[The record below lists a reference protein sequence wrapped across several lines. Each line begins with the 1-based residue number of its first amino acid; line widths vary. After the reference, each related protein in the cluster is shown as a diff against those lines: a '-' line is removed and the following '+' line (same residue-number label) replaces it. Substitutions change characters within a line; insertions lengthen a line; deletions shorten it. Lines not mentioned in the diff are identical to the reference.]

1 MKYCV
6 SGRQRKN
13 ILEKA
18 DEIKILYKDNERLI
32 DYIKEFKDSDT
43 VIGNIIT
50 TSTGM
55 TVIPISKITV
65 GLATGGVDYTP
76 KKVRSEFTFG
86 GGGGTVASISPSAFL
101 IITKDNDVKLLNLNE
116 RPGGVERV
124 ADLIEKAPDVIERI
138 KRSINKNV

>member
-1 MKYCV
+1 MDTM
-6 SGRQRKN
+6 S
-13 ILEKA
+13 
-18 DEIKILYKDNERLI
+18 EIIRASLNG
-32 DYIKEFKDSDT
+32 IKEFKDSDT

-65 GLATGGVDYTP
+65 GLATGGVDCTP
-76 KKVRSEFTFG
+76 KKIRSDFTFG

-101 IITKDNDVKLLNLNE
+101 IITNDNDVKLLNLNE

>member
-1 MKYCV
+1 MDTM
-6 SGRQRKN
+6 S
-13 ILEKA
+13 
-18 DEIKILYKDNERLI
+18 EIIRASLNG
-32 DYIKEFKDSDT
+32 IKEFKDSDT

-76 KKVRSEFTFG
+76 KKTRSEFTFG

-101 IITKDNDVKLLNLNE
+101 IITKDNDVKLLNLNDK
-116 RPGGVERV
+116 PGGVERV
-124 ADLIEKAPDVIERI
+124 ADLIEKAPDVIEKI
-138 KRSINKNV
+138 KRSINRNV

>member
-1 MKYCV
+1 MDTM
-6 SGRQRKN
+6 S
-13 ILEKA
+13 
-18 DEIKILYKDNERLI
+18 EIIRASLNG
-32 DYIKEFKDSDT
+32 IKEFKDSDT

-50 TSTGM
+50 TPTGM
-55 TVIPISKITV
+55 TVIPISKISL

-76 KKVRSEFTFG
+76 KKVRSDFTFG

-101 IITKDNDVKLLNLNE
+101 IITKDNDIKLLNLNE

>member
-1 MKYCV
+1 MDTM
-6 SGRQRKN
+6 S
-13 ILEKA
+13 
-18 DEIKILYKDNERLI
+18 EIIRASLNG
-32 DYIKEFKDSDT
+32 IKEFKDSDT

-50 TSTGM
+50 TPTGM
-55 TVIPISKITV
+55 TVIPISKISL

-76 KKVRSEFTFG
+76 KKVRSDFTFG

-101 IITKDNDVKLLNLNE
+101 IITKDNDVKLLNINE

>member
-1 MKYCV
+1 MDTM
-6 SGRQRKN
+6 S
-13 ILEKA
+13 
-18 DEIKILYKDNERLI
+18 EIIRASLNG
-32 DYIKEFKDSDT
+32 IKEFKDSDT

-50 TSTGM
+50 TPTGM
-55 TVIPISKITV
+55 TVIPISKISL

-76 KKVRSEFTFG
+76 KKVRSDFTFG

>member
-1 MKYCV
+1 MDTM
-6 SGRQRKN
+6 S
-13 ILEKA
+13 
-18 DEIKILYKDNERLI
+18 EIIRASLNG
-32 DYIKEFKDSDT
+32 IKEFKDSDT

-50 TSTGM
+50 TPTGM
-55 TVIPISKITV
+55 TVIPISKISL

-76 KKVRSEFTFG
+76 KKVRSDFTFG
-86 GGGGTVASISPSAFL
+86 GGGGTIASISPSAFL

>member
-1 MKYCV
+1 MDTM
-6 SGRQRKN
+6 S
-13 ILEKA
+13 
-18 DEIKILYKDNERLI
+18 EIIRASLNG
-32 DYIKEFKDSDT
+32 IKEFKDSGT

-76 KKVRSEFTFG
+76 KKARSEFTFG

>member
-1 MKYCV
+1 MDTM
-6 SGRQRKN
+6 S
-13 ILEKA
+13 
-18 DEIKILYKDNERLI
+18 EIIRASLNG
-32 DYIKEFKDSDT
+32 IKEFKDSDT

-50 TSTGM
+50 TPTGM
-55 TVIPISKITV
+55 TVIPISKISL
-65 GLATGGVDYTP
+65 GLATGGIDYTP
-76 KKVRSEFTFG
+76 KKVRSDFTFG